1 MKKSFKTKYL
11 KKVVFT
17 LALSV
22 TVFSYAFI
30 SNASI
35 IDDIKSA
42 FGINNETAKI
52 TENSVISPKI
62 IDDELD
68 AKLTDAERVVAEQ
81 IESTVVSIREVDLD
95 EIWRI
100 FGSELKNLNIK
111 DTEDFFD
118 EYPESLNSLKT
129 IFSRIS
135 VKITDIKT
143 ENDRIYAYV
152 SIDHPAIKEVVSAIM
167 PEVLL
172 NNAGAFINN
181 NITNENVNS
190 ILNSIRKAVEKSNM
204 GRDKFSLD
212 IEFKESNGRWVIA
225 NGDKI
230 AKDVENHI
238 NDIESEITRNI
249 R

>member
-52 TENSVISPKI
+52 TENSVISSKI
-62 IDDELD
+62 IDDELN

-143 ENDRIYAYV
+143 ENGRIYAYV

-225 NGDKI
+225 NGNKLS
-230 AKDVENHI
+230 KDIEAHF
-238 NDIESEITRNI
+238 NDIASEFTRNI